1 MASPKI
7 PKVFSRIL
15 IALLIIV
22 TLPAWSLFGG
32 DRISSDTRDILKSHF
47 PYRNVVNHLL
57 NGNPNNIQRS
67 FPNLNLEYVQGG
79 ERSGAKQELYR
90 SAGRSVML
98 ISQMIA
104 GGRVIFVGAAKSQNN
119 IPVRKLIKAS
129 HDSNLHKTNK
139 SVIRKRKH
147 SPIKLMKC
155 RRDCCAQDISGQSTY
170 FAAYTLRNAV
180 AGGI

>member
-1 MASPKI
+1 MEALKI
-7 PKVFSRIL
+7 SKVFSRLL

-22 TLPAWSLFGG
+22 TLPAWSFFGG
-32 DRISSDTRDILKSHF
+32 DKVSSDTRDILKSHF

-57 NGNPNNIQRS
+57 SGNPDDIQGS

-90 SAGRSVML
+90 STGRPVML

-104 GGRVIFVGAAKSQNN
+104 RGRVIFVAAAKRQND

-129 HDSNLHKTNK
+129 HDSKTHTVRGQKIESYFLGYGKEQGTKVRHIMEIEFNQGLNMK
-139 SVIRKRKH
+139 LVNWKLVIDK
-147 SPIKLMKC
+147 
-155 RRDCCAQDISGQSTY
+155 
-170 FAAYTLRNAV
+170 
-180 AGGI
+180 